1 MRLGF
6 DRLGLVGFGWM
17 VNLRPGGA
25 LRGKRR
31 TVGWE
36 GRGE

>member
-6 DRLGLVGFGWM
+6 YLFSSVGNVCM
-17 VNLRPGGA
+17 INLRPGGA

-31 TVGWE
+31 AIGWE